1 MGIINITGPAAYMVN
16 FVAIMTGGGFVQSTQ
31 STQFTNYYIADTD
44 IMIDHTGGIISRIGC
59 MHNNVEILAQ

>member
-1 MGIINITGPAAYMVN
+1 MVN

-44 IMIDHTGGIISRIGC
+44 IMIDSTGSIIARIGC
-59 MHNNVEILAQ
+59 MHDNAEIVAQSASDSYFFV